1 MTAAEKVPYQAH
13 FRQIPSL
20 IYMVKSAEAASRAQ
34 MDVLLR
40 GTNITTMQ
48 YLTLGVLLEHEALSG
63 AALAR
68 RTFVRPQSMQDTIRA
83 LEAKGYIQRYQTS
96 ADRRERVISITDAGV
111 ELMRELEPK
120 IATFDAA
127 LTHGMTSQEEATFR
141 SMLQQVQANAQRFT
155 SDDPVCHE
163 T

>member
-1 MTAAEKVPYQAH
+1 MTAAEQMPHSDK
-13 FRQIPSL
+13 FREIPSL
-20 IYMVKSAEAASRAQ
+20 IYLLKSAEAASRAE
-34 MDVLLR
+34 MDALLR
-40 GTNITTMQ
+40 NTNVTTMQ

-68 RTFVRPQSMQDTIRA
+68 RTFVRPQSIQDTIRA
-83 LEAKGYIQRYQTS
+83 LEAKGYIERVQTTQ
-96 ADRRERVISITDAGV
+96 DRRERVISITESGA

-127 LTHGMTSQEEATFR
+127 LSQGMAPTEEAQFR
-141 SMLQQVQANAQRFT
+141 ALLRRAKANAQHFA
-155 SDDPVCHE
+155 SDVHHVNE